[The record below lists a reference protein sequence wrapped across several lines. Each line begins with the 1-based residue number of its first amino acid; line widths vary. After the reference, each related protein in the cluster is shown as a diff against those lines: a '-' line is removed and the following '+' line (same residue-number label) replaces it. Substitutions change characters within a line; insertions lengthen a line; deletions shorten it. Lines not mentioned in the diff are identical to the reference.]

1 LCGCSNASIILPF
14 LVRSTHAEEAALT
27 LIQAMQ
33 RRPAVT
39 TPEATLRSAAKQMA
53 SERAALLPVVVAGG
67 RLIGTLSAL
76 DLTARTIGGGLDP
89 ERRTVRA
96 VMRPDPPVCRPTDS
110 LSQVHAQMRA
120 LRLPTLPVVEARGEL
135 VGLVDLFD
143 IDSAADHGV
152 AAGPEPEMA
161 RRVRGE
167 PV

>member
-1 LCGCSNASIILPF
+1 
-14 LVRSTHAEEAALT
+14 
-27 LIQAMQ
+27 
-33 RRPAVT
+33 
-39 TPEATLRSAAKQMA
+39 MA
-53 SERAALLPVVVAGG
+53 SELAALLPVVVAGG